1 MSNYIYDWL
10 NYEVGMYPFITEF
23 KEDFYNGYKFGNLLM
38 KLEIISIDDFL
49 KNYKDSNDKTI
60 IDENYNKLIIDLKE
74 GYHID
79 LTPNMI
85 QPILEKDLT
94 AAFNLIYKIK
104 VSNNNKK
111 IHFDQI
117 RTFDIYADQEE
128 IQKRFNDMASFGLD
142 TISGNEDDKLKSILV
157 NKDEDEDNNE
167 KREILS
173 YNNKKKIKFFDKKK
187 KKEIYA

>member
-1 MSNYIYDWL
+1 MSDYIYNWL
-10 NYEVGMYPFITEF
+10 NYVVGMYPFITDF

-38 KLEIISIDDFL
+38 KLEIISIDYFIQ
-49 KNYKDSNDKTI
+49 NYKDSNDKNI
-60 IDENYNKLIIDLKE
+60 IDENYEKLINDLKE
-74 GYHID
+74 GCRID

-94 AAFNLIYKIK
+94 AALNLIYKIK

-142 TISGNEDDKLKSILV
+142 TISDNDNEKLKSILV
-157 NKDEDEDNNE
+157 NKNEDDN
-167 KREILS
+167 KDREILP
-173 YNNKKKIKFFDKKK
+173 YKNKSIQFE
-187 KKEIYA
+187 KEKYYHIII